1 MLRRFQSAPTAW
13 WAWACT
19 AILISGAITLIVS
32 DVSGSLPL
40 GYGLATLYPALL
52 LAGAL
57 RYTARDVPLWLPLV
71 AFGIGVGRGFAQEA
85 GHAEWAQALAL
96 MVETSVV
103 LGAAAVIARAETRG
117 PRIPSQTLLIP
128 ALVAIAVLEGA
139 TALTLLLTEELPMSL
154 VGAWMVGAP
163 ALLAL
168 QLAAWS
174 EVGRRELVRA
184 RQLLEER
191 VHEQTDRYRAVS
203 ELSSDFAFAGR
214 LGAHGSGIQTDWITD
229 AVREIT
235 GYGPEYFQ
243 DRGWL
248 DIVHPEDRVNFEHDL
263 RVLFRASAAE
273 RESLETRIITRDGE
287 VRWLN
292 VRLGTVRDEA
302 DGSYRIVGAAR
313 DVTDRVRAEEGS
325 RRLDLRMREMQRL
338 ESLGRLA
345 GGIAHDFNNVLT
357 VILGNTRLALAELG
371 PDVPEQRRRLE
382 RIRAAAEYVA
392 GLTEQ
397 ILTYSGK
404 AAVALDPVD
413 LSQISSELLDLLRA
427 SVSKKVRI
435 EAHLQEALPA
445 VEGDVT
451 QIRQLLLNLV
461 VNASDA
467 MGDQGGVVRLRT
479 GVRGVDVEE
488 LAEAVGGSDLPPGQY
503 VTLTVGDD
511 GIGMEPDVC
520 ARIFDP
526 FFTTKAQGRG
536 LGLAAVLGIARAH
549 HGAIRIHSRPMTGT
563 VFEVMFPRSSRRSTA
578 PVPRFVPSEPAP
590 AALGTRILVVDDDEA
605 VLELTAEFLQ
615 RAGFEVETASGGRQ
629 AVEIVGR
636 CGDAIEAVVLDLVM
650 PDFSGEETF
659 LALRELHP
667 ELPVVL
673 ISGFDREQAAQRFSA
688 RGIADFVTKPFEPA
702 ELVDAVRRVLTL
714 GS

>member
-1 MLRRFQSAPTAW
+1 LRRFQSPPTVW

-19 AILISGAITLIVS
+19 AILVSGASTLLVSDISGAI
-32 DVSGSLPL
+32 PL

-57 RYTARDVPLWLPLV
+57 RYTGREVPVWLPLIAFAVGV
-71 AFGIGVGRGFAQEA
+71 ARGVAQEA
-85 GHAEWAQALAL
+85 GQAGWAQGLAL
-96 MVETSVV
+96 TLETSLV
-103 LGAAAVIARAETRG
+103 LFAAAVIARVATRG
-117 PRIPSQTLLIP
+117 PQITSQTLLIP
-128 ALVAIAVLEGA
+128 ALIAIAVLEGM
-139 TALTLLLTEELPMSL
+139 TALTLLRTGALPL
-154 VGAWMVGAP
+154 PIVAAWLVGAP

-174 EVGRRELVRA
+174 EVGRRELLRA
-184 RQLLEER
+184 RELLEER

-214 LGAHGSGIQTDWITD
+214 LGPRGGGIQTEWMTD

-248 DIVHPEDRVNFEHDL
+248 DIVHPEDRVKLEHDL
-263 RVLFRASAAE
+263 RSLYRASDAE
-273 RESLETRIITRDGE
+273 RESVETRIVTRDGE

-302 DGSYRIVGAAR
+302 DGSYRVVGAAR

-357 VILGNTRLALAELG
+357 VILGNARLALSELG
-371 PDVPEQRRRLE
+371 PGVPERGRRLE
-382 RIRAAAEYVA
+382 RIRTAAEYAA

-404 AAVALDPVD
+404 AAVTLDPVD
-413 LSQISSELLDLLRA
+413 ISQVSGELLDLMRA
-427 SVSKKVRI
+427 SVSENVRI
-435 EAHLQEALPA
+435 EARLQEALPA
-445 VEGDVT
+445 IEGDVT
-451 QIRQLLLNLV
+451 QLRQLLLNLV

-479 GVRGVDVEE
+479 GVHGVDEEE
-488 LAEAVGGSDLPPGQY
+488 LAEAVGGSGLPPGQY

-511 GIGMEPDVC
+511 GVGMEPEVC

-526 FFTTKAQGRG
+526 FFTTKSQGRG
-536 LGLAAVLGIARAH
+536 LGLAAVLGIVRAH
-549 HGAIRIHSRPMTGT
+549 RGAIRIDSRPLAGT
-563 VFEVMFPRSSRRSTA
+563 VFEVMIPRSPRRAAVS
-578 PVPRFVPSEPAP
+578 VPKRGTSEPAP
-590 AALGTRILVVDDDEA
+590 SALGARILVVDDDEA
-605 VLELTAEFLQ
+605 VLELSAEILA
-615 RAGFEVETASGGRQ
+615 RAGFEVETASGGRR
-629 AVEIVGR
+629 AVDIVR
-636 CGDAIEAVVLDLVM
+636 ERGDAIEAVVLDLVM

-673 ISGFDREQAAQRFSA
+673 TSGFDREQAAQRFSA
-688 RGIADFVTKPFEPA
+688 RGIADFVTKPFEPT
-702 ELVDAVRRVLTL
+702 ELIDSVRRVLTL
-714 GS
+714 GG